1 MRLHSLQLSQFRA
14 HGATTITPTDGVNLL
29 VGPNGAGKTN
39 LLEAIGYLCLG
50 KSFLTSSDL
59 HAVQRGCDH
68 FSIKG
73 TFAAEGRPDL
83 SLRLVFVPGE
93 GKRAFVNGAPLD
105 RLAGLIGR
113 VPIVVLSPAD
123 YDLTAG
129 GPSERRRFLDTVL
142 SQSYPVYLDDL
153 VKYRRALRQRNA
165 LLQDL
170 RRNRTGSISAL
181 DAWDEEIAVLGGRLM
196 ERRAAFLERFITSV
210 EEAYRLLGT
219 PGGRPGL
226 TYAPSADH
234 EEGTGAD
241 SLRQALGRSRRRG
254 IELGRTLVGP
264 HLDEVVFQLD
274 GFDLRPYASQG
285 QHRTFALA
293 VRIAEAIFFRE
304 HVDESPILL
313 LDDVFGPLDSNRTDV
328 VLRLLASQQL
338 GQSFVTAARREPF
351 VDIVP
356 FDDDDHALFHV
367 ERGSVTSID
376 APPLPAT
383 TVP

>member
-1 MRLHSLQLSQFRA
+1 M
-14 HGATTITPTDGVNLL
+14 

-50 KSFLTSSDL
+50 KSFLTSSDQ
-59 HAVQRGCDH
+59 HAVQRGCGH
-68 FSIKG
+68 FAVEG
-73 TFAAEGRPDL
+73 VFAAEGRPDL
-83 SLRLVFVPGE
+83 LLRLVFVPGE

-113 VPIVVLSPAD
+113 VPIVILSPAD

-170 RRNRTGSISAL
+170 RRGRSGSVTAL

-196 ERRAAFLERFITSV
+196 ERRVGFLEGFVSSV
-210 EEAYRLLGT
+210 EEAYRLLGS
-219 PGGRPGL
+219 PGGQPGL
-226 TYAPSADH
+226 KYAPSAGS
-234 EEGTGAD
+234 EEGSSAE
-241 SLRQALGRSRRRG
+241 SLRHALGRSRRRS

-264 HLDEVVFQLD
+264 HLDEVVFQID

-293 VRIAEAIFFRE
+293 VRIAEALFFRE
-304 HVDESPILL
+304 HMDESPILL
-313 LDDVFGPLDSNRTDV
+313 LDDVFGPLDPDRTDV
-328 VLRLLASQQL
+328 VLRLLASQEL

-351 VDIVP
+351 VGVVP
-356 FDDDDHALFHV
+356 FEDDDHTLFHV
-367 ERGSVTSID
+367 EQGAV
-376 APPLPAT
+376 APINASPLPAT
-383 TVP
+383 SLP